1 MIGASESHAS
11 PFFSFQD
18 MVKNPD
24 PRVKWAMDIMD
35 QEGEVCSHMKR
46 RGLETES
53 IIHPRSLLEWSAV
66 HTSLSS
72 SPPCLQS
79 LTRQKML

>member
-1 MIGASESHAS
+1 MEVKTFFLQSGNGSSRLEYRAMGGTISASESHAS

-35 QEGEVCSHMKR
+35 QEGEVCSYEKER
-46 RGLETES
+46 
-53 IIHPRSLLEWSAV
+53 
-66 HTSLSS
+66 
-72 SPPCLQS
+72 
-79 LTRQKML
+79 TRD